1 MRLCCPWLGWTQACR
16 TGAIVAMNSLLLF
29 LSAFPA
35 VLKASMPYMVVQ
47 ILETCGIPVSV
58 LIVTYSVFYVP
69 LLYDDT
75 RALATT
81 DERMLVNRVAAYGML
96 CDYVIW
102 RRTAASRGVAAAA
115 QEGLSG
121 GSILQQ
127 LPEFMLPYAIQ
138 VQ

>member
-1 MRLCCPWLGWTQACR
+1 
-16 TGAIVAMNSLLLF
+16 
-29 LSAFPA
+29 
-35 VLKASMPYMVVQ
+35 MPYMVVQ